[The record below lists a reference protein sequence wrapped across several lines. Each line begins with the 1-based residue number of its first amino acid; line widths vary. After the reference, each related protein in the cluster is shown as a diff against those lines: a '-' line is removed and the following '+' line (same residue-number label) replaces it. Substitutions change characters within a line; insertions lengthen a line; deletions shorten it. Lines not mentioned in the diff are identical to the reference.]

1 MKICLSGGIYLWV
14 EFHGEGAIFWGAII
28 LGTIFIEG
36 NCPGGN
42 HPGGSYPV
50 AIFLGC
56 IYPRNEEDNLS
67 EKLVL
72 GEEGLDGIKI
82 DDINGIRNL
91 DDSLRLA
98 FID

>member
-1 MKICLSGGIYLWV
+1 M

-36 NCPGGN
+36 NCLGGN
-42 HPGGSYPV
+42 YPV

-56 IYPRNEEDNLS
+56 IYSRKEEDNLS

-72 GEEGLDGIKI
+72 GEVGLDGIKI
-82 DDINGIRNL
+82 DD
-91 DDSLRLA
+91 
-98 FID
+98 